1 MKQYKVAKTSGG
13 WAVATIADDE
23 IVTRVYQDR
32 NVAAEACKTCETAEY
47 FPGRKLK
54 VWIVAETF
62 VTEADLGGK
71 MLGEI
76 GHLDM
81 SQYQVVERLSRGE
94 IDKLR
99 DEFFEENGHWPD
111 E

>member
-1 MKQYKVAKTSGG
+1 MKHYKVVKAAGG
-13 WAVATIADDE
+13 WAVATIAGDE
-23 IVTRVYQDR
+23 IVTCVYQDR
-32 NVAAEACKTCETAEY
+32 IVAVEACKTCETAEY

-54 VWIVAETF
+54 VWIVAEEF

-76 GHLDM
+76 NRLDM
-81 SQYQVVERLSRGE
+81 SQYQVVETLSRTE

-99 DEFFEENGHWPD
+99 EEFFEENGHWPD